1 MEIFI
6 ARQPIFDTQKKLFG
20 YELLFRN
27 GLENAFP
34 NINGD
39 TATSSVLSNTFFS
52 FGLTEIL
59 GNKPGLINFT
69 KKLILQKAPLLFP
82 KENIIIEVLENIEP
96 EEEILKA
103 LNAISQKGYTIAL
116 DAFVYQDKLRPM
128 MRLCKMIKF
137 DLMAT
142 PLESLGNILKEIR
155 SYQKIILL
163 AEKVETYAEFQKAKE
178 MGFTL
183 FQGYFFSK
191 PEILSKKTIPSN
203 HMSKIKLIRE
213 IQKPNLD
220 YRKLEDLIKQD
231 VGISYKLIQF
241 INSAYFKRP
250 NPISTLKDAITFLG
264 TEELRKFIHIVVFSY
279 LGEEKP
285 NELLKLSIIRARMCE
300 SCGKIFKTGYRSEEL
315 FTMGLFSLIDAILDQ
330 SMDDILM
337 QIGLPKNIQN
347 GLLGKDEDFN
357 SLLNAVKV
365 FEKGNWAT
373 LDQIPVADEL
383 PRFYLD
389 SVKMV
394 NSFFG

>member
-1 MEIFI
+1 VEIFI
-6 ARQPIFDTQKKLFG
+6 ARQPIFDSQKKLFG

-34 NINGD
+34 DIDGD

-52 FGLTEIL
+52 FGLNEIL
-59 GNKPGLINFT
+59 DNKPGLINFT

-116 DAFVYQDKLRPM
+116 DDFVYQDKLRPM

-137 DLMAT
+137 DLIAT
-142 PLESLGNILKEIR
+142 PLEKLDNVLKEIR
-155 SYQKIILL
+155 SSLKMILL

-191 PEILSKKTIPSN
+191 PEILSKRTIPSN

-213 IQKPNLD
+213 IQKTNID
-220 YRKLEDLIKQD
+220 YVKIENLIKQD

-241 INSAYFKRP
+241 VNSAYFKRS

-264 TEELRKFIHIVVFSY
+264 TEELKKFIHIVVVSY
-279 LGEEKP
+279 LGQEKP
-285 NELLKLSIIRARMCE
+285 NELLRLSIIRARMCE

-315 FTMGLFSLIDAILDQ
+315 FTMGLFSLIDAILDM
-330 SMDDILM
+330 SMDQILM

-357 SLLNAVKV
+357 TLLSAVKV

-373 LDQIPVADEL
+373 LDQIHDADEL

-389 SVKMV
+389 SVKMG
-394 NSFFG
+394 NSFFD